1 MCPLIDNNENNN
13 GNANGN
19 GNNFAD
25 ILQFVGQW
33 FVATGDVI
41 TFIGQAIALEQDRQ
55 DKIQEEKDKKQQEN
69 QQQQMQQQIEQMQQ
83 QIKILQ
89 KQIKKGS
96 N

>member
-1 MCPLIDNNENNN
+1 MCPLIDNNENN
-13 GNANGN
+13 NGN

-33 FVATGDVI
+33 FVSTGDII
-41 TFIGQAIALEQDRQ
+41 TLIGQAIALEQDRR
-55 DKIQEEKDKKQQEN
+55 DKIQEEKDKQQQEN
-69 QQQQMQQQIEQMQQ
+69 QQQQMQQQLQQIQQ

-89 KQIKKGS
+89 EKIKT